1 MSKFLEMNNI
11 CKYFGGVKALQNV
24 DFTMDYGEIRCLVGE
39 NGSGKST
46 LIKIISG
53 VHKPEDGSKINFD
66 GKNIHHMNSRE
77 SVRLGIQVIY
87 QDLSLFPT
95 LSVAENICFSDNI
108 ESGKKLV
115 NFKKAVKKTEEVLKQ
130 LGIEINPKKK
140 ITELSIAERQL
151 VAIARAIAAEAKLVI
166 MDEPTASL
174 TKKEVE
180 VLLGIIKDLQSK
192 KVSTIFVSHKLDEV
206 MSIAESVTVLRD
218 GKKVGD
224 YKASELD
231 NDKLAFLMTG
241 KKFKKEVLPE
251 YRTNDEKPL
260 LQILNLTKKDNYRD
274 VSIDLYK
281 GEIVGIIGLLG
292 SGRTEMALSLFG
304 INKPDSGQIILE
316 NEEIKIKSIDDA
328 IKYGIGYVPED
339 RLSLGLVMEQ
349 SVSKN
354 MILPILER
362 ISKHGIIDIELQ
374 KNEVEQSV
382 GSLKIKIPSFD
393 APVKTLSGGNQQ
405 RVVLGKWIGINP
417 KILILDSPTV
427 GVDVAA
433 KASIYEIIKKL
444 AFQGMGII
452 MISDEVEEI
461 LYNTNTIYT
470 MASGRITGKFNS
482 ADLSEREL
490 YEETNK
496 HH

>member
-1 MSKFLEMNNI
+1 MSKLLEMNNVS
-11 CKYFGGVKALQNV
+11 KYFGGVKALQNV
-24 DFTMDYGEIRCLVGE
+24 DFSMGYGEIKCLVGE

-53 VHKPEDGSKINFD
+53 VHKPEHGSQIIFD
-66 GKNIHHMNSRE
+66 GKKINHMNSRE
-77 SVRLGIQVIY
+77 SVKLGIQVIY

-108 ESGKKLV
+108 ETRKKLIS
-115 NFKKAVKKTEEVLKQ
+115 FKNAIEKSKAVLEQ
-130 LGIEINPKKK
+130 LGININPKKK
-140 ITELSIAERQL
+140 ITELSIAEKQL
-151 VAIARAIAAEAKLVI
+151 VAIARAIAANAKLVI

-180 VLLGIIKDLQSK
+180 VLLGIIKDLQDK

-206 MSIAESVTVLRD
+206 MSIAENVTILRD

-224 YKASELD
+224 YPANELD
-231 NDKLAFLMTG
+231 DDKLAFLMTG
-241 KKFKKEVLPE
+241 KNFKKEKIQE
-251 YRTNDEKPL
+251 FEKDKESL
-260 LQILNLTKKDNYRD
+260 LLEVVNLSKKDNYKDISFELHR
-274 VSIDLYK
+274 

-292 SGRTEMALSLFG
+292 SGRTEMSLSLFG
-304 INKPDSGQIILE
+304 MNKPDSGHIILE
-316 NEEIKIKSIDDA
+316 NEEIKIRNIDDA
-328 IKYGIGYVPED
+328 KKFGIGYVPED
-339 RLSLGLVMEQ
+339 RLSLGLVMDQ

-354 MILPILER
+354 IILTVLQRIL
-362 ISKHGIIDIELQ
+362 KHGLIDKELQ
-374 KNEVEQSV
+374 KKEVKQSV
-382 GSLKIKIPSFD
+382 DNLNIKISSFES
-393 APVKTLSGGNQQ
+393 PVKTLSGGNQQ

-433 KASIYEIIKKL
+433 KASIYKIIKAL
-444 AFQGMGII
+444 AELGMGII

-461 LYNTNTIYT
+461 LYNTHTIYT

-490 YEETNK
+490 YEETNRN
-496 HH
+496 H